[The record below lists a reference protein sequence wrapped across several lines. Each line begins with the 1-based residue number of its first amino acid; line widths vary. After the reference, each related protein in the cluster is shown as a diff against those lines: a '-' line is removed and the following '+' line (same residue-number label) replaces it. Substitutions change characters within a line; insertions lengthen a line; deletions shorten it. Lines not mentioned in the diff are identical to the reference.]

1 MDILLVDDHPIIHET
16 LRAMVR
22 SLRPG
27 IGFHSQFDLDAGL
40 SEARRLEALG
50 LVLLDLG
57 LPGCSGMD
65 ALVKFRAAVPHA
77 RVVVISADE
86 DRERVREA
94 LSEGAA
100 SYVPKTLR
108 PKAMVDALRTILD
121 GGTYT
126 PPARI

>member
-1 MDILLVDDHPIIHET
+1 MNVLLVDDHPIIHET

-22 SLRPG
+22 TLRPG

-40 SEARRLEALG
+40 SEARRLDQLK

-65 ALVKFRAAVPHA
+65 ALVKFREAVPHA

-86 DRERVREA
+86 DGERVRAA
-94 LSEGAA
+94 LNEGAIG
-100 SYVPKTLR
+100 YLPKTLR

-121 GGTYT
+121 GGVYT
-126 PPARI
+126 PQ